1 MYVLALIQSAG
12 AQASPGLNDWQQ
24 KILIAFFSALLAF
37 GGAYILDSR
46 KRRREPKKQLSY
58 DLSVTDPLVDVEQ
71 QVKGKVTVLYADV
84 PTNNIFYAA
93 CNVENTGNQLVKDEL
108 IAFEFAEG
116 TQVLDLKLDPTPR
129 PELRV
134 KRLEAV
140 ETATPEAQFAMGL
153 LAPGQQIG
161 FRFVLSHT
169 TKPSVRIH
177 PHNEN
182 DAVEFIPRA
191 VSKERD
197 ERQSLNRFI
206 WLWMLLWV
214 MGGVQSAINGMH
226 DQLLTELAG
235 TLFLVLR
242 VVVLVLIL
250 PLLKP
255 VVRIAGEIL
264 NAIRTT
270 RANPQLTINTRAF
283 QDSIVMMESHNSA
296 PTVVAASKR
305 PDAALGDHAEG
316 ETKLLESQLS

>member
-1 MYVLALIQSAG
+1 MFVLALIQTAG
-12 AQASPGLNDWQQ
+12 AQPSPPLNDWQQ
-24 KILIAFFSALLAF
+24 KILIAFFSGLLAF
-37 GGAYILDSR
+37 GGAYFLDLR

-93 CNVENTGNQLVKDEL
+93 CNVENTGNQLVKDEF

-116 TQVLDLKLDPTPR
+116 TQVLDLKLDPSPR

-134 KRLEAV
+134 KRLEGV
-140 ETATPEAQFAMGL
+140 ETATPEAQFAVGS

-161 FRFVLSHT
+161 FRFVLSHAS
-169 TKPSVRIH
+169 KPTVKIH

-206 WLWMLLWV
+206 WLWLLLWV
-214 MGGVQSAINGMH
+214 MSGIQAAINGMH

-242 VVVLVLIL
+242 VVVLVLIF

-264 NAIRTT
+264 NAIRTA
-270 RANPQLTINTRAF
+270 RPNPQLTINTRAF

-296 PTVVAASKR
+296 PTVVAANKR
-305 PDAALGDHAEG
+305 TEPALAEPSEG
-316 ETKLLESQLS
+316 ETKLLQSQLS